1 VSARFFPEGWRSAT
15 LGSCCEIVSGGTPRR
30 DVPQFWN
37 GAIPWVTPKD
47 ISDLNTPDFCEPPEA
62 ISDAGLKN
70 SSAVVL
76 PKGSVLFSSRA
87 PIGLVAIAGQA
98 MATNQGFKSLVPGP
112 DIDNRF
118 LYWTM
123 KRMAPHI
130 AARGNGAT
138 FPEVSKAVMSE
149 MEIQFPKSRDEQ
161 RRIAAILDK
170 ADAIRLRRRQAL
182 AEIDNLLRATF
193 LDMFGDPGRD
203 AAVPTKPLVEFVDP
217 SRPITY
223 GILKPGT
230 DQTDGVP
237 YIRVVD
243 MQEGRVLT
251 DQVRRTTAA
260 IAHEYRRSTLK
271 AGDLLMSIRGHVGR
285 YAFVPCELEG
295 ANITQDTARLS
306 IPDEND
312 ALFLRACLE
321 SPGMQRLMVKLTKG
335 GAVKGINLSDVRDLP
350 VPVTCAMKRE
360 HFARIARQCEGN
372 KSRARAA
379 VVEAEELFGSLS
391 QRAFKGDL

>member
-1 VSARFFPEGWRSAT
+1 MTKSAPLGEVAEINPRQT
-15 LGSCCEIVSGGTPRR
+15 L
-30 DVPQFWN
+30 D
-37 GAIPWVTPKD
+37 
-47 ISDLNTPDFCEPPEA
+47 
-62 ISDAGLKN
+62 
-70 SSAVVL
+70 
-76 PKGSVLFSSRA
+76 FSSDEPVSFIPMAGVQDGGGGYTEEERPYKEVQRGYTAFKSGDILFAKITPCMENAKVALLNGLAHRA
-87 PIGLVAIAGQA
+87 GFGSTEFHVVRAGSEADARYLFHFLWNPRFRAVAERNMTGSAGQKRVPV
-98 MATNQGFKSLVPGP
+98 GFLKDFKLPLP
-112 DIDNRF
+112 PLD
-118 LYWTM
+118 
-123 KRMAPHI
+123 K
-130 AARGNGAT
+130 
-138 FPEVSKAVMSE
+138 
-149 MEIQFPKSRDEQ
+149 Q

-170 ADAIRLRRRQAL
+170 ADAIRRRRRQAL

-312 ALFLRACLE
+312 ALFVRACLE

-360 HFARIARQCEGN
+360 HFARIARQCEGK